1 MTLCLDRKLNEI
13 CSIKQCHKEKGIFVL
28 QITHICTFILN
39 KIIYEVDKTTN
50 DLSDAISEDL
60 QKRGMKFVGSTI
72 IYSYL
77 QAIGVI
83 YSHEKECYLHKKM

>member
-39 KIIYEVDKTTN
+39 KIIYEVSCFPGD
-50 DLSDAISEDL
+50 
-60 QKRGMKFVGSTI
+60 F
-72 IYSYL
+72 
-77 QAIGVI
+77 
-83 YSHEKECYLHKKM
+83 

>member
-39 KIIYEVDKTTN
+39 N
-50 DLSDAISEDL
+50 L
-60 QKRGMKFVGSTI
+60 
-72 IYSYL
+72 
-77 QAIGVI
+77 
-83 YSHEKECYLHKKM
+83 